1 MKNKKAGALLA
12 LLTLSFCF
20 AFAQT
25 SRPPLN
31 IPDYSKPK
39 IFADLPEKMSL
50 RIASTEG
57 LLDQPVGATISA
69 TIAKGFTVAGTV
81 VSKSNPDDTTVKS
94 VVIRTNRQG
103 AIFTFSRI
111 RKKDGSLSYIGR
123 MLNRAGGDA
132 LEIVQEGKEYVIRKK
147 GLYDMLNE

>member
-1 MKNKKAGALLA
+1 MKNRKPGAFLTF
-12 LLTLSFCF
+12 LTLSICF
-20 AFAQT
+20 ASAQV

-31 IPDYSKPK
+31 TPDYSKPR

-57 LLDQPVGATISA
+57 LLDQPIGATVSA
-69 TIAKGFTVAGTV
+69 IIAKDFTVTGTV
-81 VSKSNPDDTTVKS
+81 VSKSNPEDTTVKS

-111 RKKDGSLSYIGR
+111 KTRNGKPSYIGR
-123 MLNRAGGDA
+123 MLNRTNGDA
-132 LEIVQEGKEYVIRKK
+132 LEIVREGQEYFIRKK
-147 GLYDMLNE
+147 GIYDMLNE